1 MNTYILVIIL
11 ITLIILNNLLL
22 QNKIEKFYDNHP
34 NYEKKMTQR
43 IINLYK
49 KLDENSKSIETIIA
63 KSNTTRSM
71 INRELNEIKKNNR
84 ELTNIINKTNN
95 NFNSLNKKIST
106 FKYALKDYIQFG
118 DIIVIRHLFKRYR
131 YLNSENSKF
140 TNFNKFN
147 RYSYFR
153 IVGNYFGI
161 PVRYG
166 STIFLRSVNK
176 PYRVLQNTR
185 NRDAKFNNNNL
196 GNWEE
201 ITFLNPNDIFS
212 EDFIYGK
219 KNKVFIQ
226 SRKEEGGG
234 GLRLRVTGEG
244 DIKFD
249 TNNSS
254 VLTIILKK

>member
-1 MNTYILVIIL
+1 M
-11 ITLIILNNLLL
+11 
-22 QNKIEKFYDNHP
+22 
-34 NYEKKMTQR
+34 
-43 IINLYK
+43 
-49 KLDENSKSIETIIA
+49 
-63 KSNTTRSM
+63 
-71 INRELNEIKKNNR
+71 
-84 ELTNIINKTNN
+84 
-95 NFNSLNKKIST
+95 
-106 FKYALKDYIQFG
+106 
-118 DIIVIRHLFKRYR
+118 
-131 YLNSENSKF
+131 NSENSKF